1 VERDS
6 RSLLERELAALDR
19 RLTRDRAQERRL
31 AGAVGSGERE
41 AILAPDREGHVVEQ
55 RIARELLAQL
65 RCDEDG
71 HGR

>member
-19 RLTRDRAQERRL
+19 RLTCDRAQERRL

-41 AILAPDREGHVVEQ
+41 PVLAPDRERHVVEQ
-55 RIARELLAQL
+55 RIACELLAQL
-65 RCDEDG
+65 GCDEDG